1 MKTNKGFTV
10 IELLVVIAIIGIL
23 ATIIIASVSAA
34 RERARLASAMQLEAN
49 ILHGAGDQLALEWKF
64 NEGAGTARDS
74 SGNGKNGTV
83 SGATWNATGGYDGSG
98 AYTFS
103 GGSGSISNTF
113 SSAVP
118 AASGTISFWVKPTT
132 LTPGGLLD
140 TGGNPR
146 GYFVRGD
153 APGRLIFG
161 LHAIGSM
168 EYNNFFTSANKWY
181 LVTVVWNGSVATVYR
196 DGGSSSKTADLGGS
210 PISLSSIIVGRD
222 DTGTSNATIDNVR
235 FYTKAFT
242 AMDVQKL
249 YAQTSPAYIAL
260 NQ

>member
-74 SGNGKNGTV
+74 SGNGKNGIV
-83 SGATWNATGGYDGSG
+83 SGATWDATGGYDGSG
-98 AYTFS
+98 AYIFS
-103 GGSGSISNTF
+103 SGSGRVTSNF
-113 SSAVP
+113 SPVVAT
-118 AASGTISFWVKPTT
+118 SGTISFWVKPST
-132 LTPGGLLD
+132 LRPGGLLD
-140 TGGNPR
+140 TGGNPA
-146 GYFVRGD
+146 GYYIRGD
-153 APGRLIFG
+153 SPGRLVFG
-161 LHAIGSM
+161 LHTKGSVSF
-168 EYNNFFTSANKWY
+168 NNFFTAANKWY
-181 LVTVVWNGSVATVYR
+181 LVTVVWNGTNATIYK
-196 DGGSSSKTADLGGS
+196 DGGGSFQTGAMGGFS
-210 PISLSSIIVGRD
+210 DNLSLFIAGDD
-222 DTGTSNATIDNVR
+222 DTRTGNSTIDNVR

-249 YAQTSPAYIAL
+249 YAQTSPVYIAL